1 MSEATKPLE
10 EKYVYRVDGFSCA
23 NCAGKFERNVKK
35 IPGVEDAKVNFGAS
49 KISVYGEATVEEL
62 EKAGAFEN
70 LKVTPEKPRRQAP
83 QEVKKDKNIYRVEG
97 FSCANCAGKFERNVK
112 KIPGVEDAKVNF
124 GASKISVYGEATV
137 EELEKA
143 GAFENLKVVP
153 EKPVRQ
159 ATQEINQEKEDEKE
173 EKVPFYKKHSTLLYS
188 TLLIVF
194 GYLSVFVNGDENIV
208 TTLLFVASMLI
219 GGLSLFKVGFQN
231 LLRFEFDMK
240 TLMTVAVIG
249 GAIIG
254 EWAEVSVVVILFAI
268 SEALERFSM
277 DKARQ
282 SIRSLMDI
290 APKEALVRRKG
301 QEMMIHVD
309 DIAVGDIMIVK
320 PGQKIAMDGMVVS
333 GYSAV
338 NQAAITGESV
348 PVEKAVDD
356 EVFAGTLNEE
366 GLLEVEITKLVEDTT
381 ISKIIHLVEEAQG
394 ERAPSQAFVEKFA
407 KYYTPIIMII
417 AALVAVVPPLF
428 FGASWETWVYQGLAV
443 LVVGCPCALV
453 ISTPISIVSAIGNA
467 AKKGVLI
474 KGGVYLEEMGALK
487 AIAFDKTGTLTKGV
501 PVVTDFNVL
510 NKQVDEN
517 EMLSIITALEYR
529 SQHPLA
535 SAIMKRAEEANI
547 SYSDVVVDDFSSIT
561 GKGIKGT
568 VDGTTYY
575 IGSPKLFKE
584 LSNSSFDKNLEKK
597 VATLQN
603 QGKTAMVVGTDK
615 EILAII
621 AVADEVRESS
631 KEVIQKLHQLGI
643 KNTIMLTGDNKGTA
657 NAIGS
662 HVGVKE
668 VQAEL
673 MPQDKLDYIKQ
684 LKSEYNNVAMIGDG
698 VNDAPALAAST
709 VGIAMGGAGTDTAL
723 ETADVALMGD
733 DLRKLPF
740 TVKLSRKALNI
751 IKANIIF
758 AVAIKFIALLLVIP
772 GWLTLWIAILSDMG
786 ATLLVALNSLRLM
799 RVKE

>member
-1 MSEATKPLE
+1 MSDQKAITSEQEMKA
-10 EKYVYRVDGFSCA
+10 YRVQGFTCA
-23 NCAGKFERNVKK
+23 NCAGKFEKNVKQLS
-35 IPGVEDAKVNFGAS
+35 GVEDAKVNFGAS
-49 KISVYGEATVEEL
+49 KIAVYGNATIEEL

-70 LKVTPEKPRRQAP
+70 LKVTPEKFARQDS
-83 QEVKKDKNIYRVEG
+83 QEVKE
-97 FSCANCAGKFERNVK
+97 VK
-112 KIPGVEDAKVNF
+112 
-124 GASKISVYGEATV
+124 
-137 EELEKA
+137 
-143 GAFENLKVVP
+143 
-153 EKPVRQ
+153 
-159 ATQEINQEKEDEKE
+159 KE

-188 TLLIVF
+188 ALFLVF
-194 GYLSVFVNGDENIV
+194 GYLSSSVNGDENIV

-219 GGLSLFKVGFQN
+219 GGLSLFKVGLQN
-231 LLRFEFDMK
+231 LIHFDFDMK

-254 EWAEVSVVVILFAI
+254 EWAEVSLVVILFAI

-277 DKARQ
+277 DRARQ

-290 APKEALVRRKG
+290 APKEALVRRNG
-301 QEMMIHVD
+301 QEIMIHVD

-320 PGQKIAMDGMVVS
+320 PGQKIAMDGVVVS

-348 PVEKAVDD
+348 PVEKTVDN

-366 GLLEVEITKLVEDTT
+366 GLLEVQITKLVEDTT

-394 ERAPSQAFVEKFA
+394 ERAPSQAFVDKFA

-417 AALVAVVPPLF
+417 AALVAIVPPLF
-428 FGASWETWVYQGLAV
+428 FDGSWETWVYQGLAV

-467 AKKGVLI
+467 AKKGVLV

-501 PVVTDFNVL
+501 PAVTDYNVL
-510 NKQVDEN
+510 NKQTN
-517 EMLSIITALEYR
+517 EKELLSIITALEYR

-535 SAIMKRAEEANI
+535 SAIMKKAEEKDI
-547 SYSDVVVDDFSSIT
+547 TYSDIQVGDFSSIT
-561 GKGIKGT
+561 GKGIKGI
-568 VDGTTYY
+568 VNGTTYY

-584 LSNSSFDKNLEKK
+584 LLTTDFDKDLEKNVTK
-597 VATLQN
+597 LQN
-603 QGKTAMVVGTDK
+603 QGKTAMIIGTEK
-615 EILAII
+615 ELLAVI

-631 KEVIQKLHQLGI
+631 KEIIQKLHQLGI
-643 KNTIMLTGDNKGTA
+643 KKTIMLTGDNKGTA
-657 NAIGS
+657 NAIGGQ
-662 HVGVKE
+662 VGVSDIE
-668 VQAEL
+668 AEL
-673 MPQDKLDYIKQ
+673 MPQDKLDFIKQ
-684 LKSEYNNVAMIGDG
+684 LRSEFGNVAMVGDG

-751 IKANIIF
+751 IKANITF
-758 AVAIKFIALLLVIP
+758 AIAIKFIALLLVIP

-786 ATLLVALNSLRLM
+786 ATLLVALNGLRLM

>member
-1 MSEATKPLE
+1 ML
-10 EKYVYRVDGFSCA
+10 
-23 NCAGKFERNVKK
+23 
-35 IPGVEDAKVNFGAS
+35 
-49 KISVYGEATVEEL
+49 L
-62 EKAGAFEN
+62 N
-70 LKVTPEKPRRQAP
+70 LKV
-83 QEVKKDKNIYRVEG
+83 
-97 FSCANCAGKFERNVK
+97 
-112 KIPGVEDAKVNF
+112 
-124 GASKISVYGEATV
+124 AS
-137 EELEKA
+137 
-143 GAFENLKVVP
+143 

-254 EWAEVSVVVILFAI
+254 KWAEVSVVVILFAI

-394 ERAPSQAFVEKFA
+394 ERASSQAFVEKFA

-621 AVADEVRESS
+621 AVADEVHESS

-751 IKANIIF
+751 IKANITF
-758 AVAIKFIALLLVIP
+758 AIAIKFIALLLVIP